1 MKQWIKIILGA
12 IAFFFAGILFNS
24 LKKSFQHVNGKA
36 LKKLSKVKKYKK
48 QAKVSREKAG
58 ASLKKAK
65 KSNNKRRTVRDKYS
79 KILIF
84 TLFFCLPSLLFGRF
98 IVWDEEDQVHRDYGN
113 ITNYIKSMEE
123 EKIIFLA
130 TQGHLY
136 QTIQYDSNA
145 YVNMSNASRMQ
156 DEVIEEQKPSWCSRL
171 WNKTKFF
178 VGFISGAGITAAVCI
193 LLL

>member
-24 LKKSFQHVNGKA
+24 LKKSFQHVNGNA
-36 LKKLSKVKKYKK
+36 LKKLAKVKKYKK
-48 QAKVSREKAG
+48 QANISREKAG
-58 ASLKKAK
+58 SSLKKAK
-65 KSNNKRRTVRDKYS
+65 ECNNKRRTVRDKYS

-84 TLFFCLPSLLFGRF
+84 ILFFCLPSLLFGRF
-98 IVWDEEDQVHRDYGN
+98 IVWNEEDQVHRDYGN
-113 ITNYIKSMEE
+113 ITNYVKSLEE

-136 QTIQYDSNA
+136 QTVAHYSNA
-145 YVNMSNASRMQ
+145 YVNMSNASRLQ
-156 DEVIEEQKPSWCSRL
+156 DEVIEEQKPSWCSRM
-171 WNKTKFF
+171 WTKTKFY
-178 VGFISGAGITAAVCI
+178 VGFISGAGITAAVLV